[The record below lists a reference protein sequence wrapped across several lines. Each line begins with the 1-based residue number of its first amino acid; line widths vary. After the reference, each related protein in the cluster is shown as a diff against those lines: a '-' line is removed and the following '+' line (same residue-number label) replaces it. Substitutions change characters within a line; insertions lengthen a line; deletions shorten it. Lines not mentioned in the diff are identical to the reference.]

1 MKDKF
6 LKYWR
11 DIPILYA
18 VAFILDPRAK
28 MRGFNKALI
37 KLSSLTGTDYSRLPF
52 DVRTKLTKVFQ
63 LYETKFGDT
72 RMRGA
77 HQPSSH
83 LSGKK
88 KWHGMTFM
96 VMMTLMVSSLLLW
109 EGDHVLLLQPLTVAS
124 TSELASYLESDTIT
138 EFDEDFN
145 VLSWWHQHKLTYPIL
160 SLLAKD
166 VLTVPASTISSESTF
181 SLADRVIEER
191 RCRLAPD
198 MVEIL
203 SCIKDWELADAHLQH
218 SVEED
223 TKELEA
229 KHDNLWLDDPATQ
242 SARDDENA

>member
-1 MKDKF
+1 MKKRSKCWNDFDELTKIVDGKKVRYAARCKHCKQTLTARFTSGTVVPMKDKF

-28 MRGFNKALI
+28 MRGFNKVLI

-88 KWHGMTFM
+88 KMACDDIYGDDDLDGEFSTP
-96 VMMTLMVSSLLLW
+96 LGRRSGSS
-109 EGDHVLLLQPLTVAS
+109 S
-124 TSELASYLESDTIT
+124 T
-138 EFDEDFN
+138 
-145 VLSWWHQHKLTYPIL
+145 P
-160 SLLAKD
+160 
-166 VLTVPASTISSESTF
+166 
-181 SLADRVIEER
+181 
-191 RCRLAPD
+191 
-198 MVEIL
+198 
-203 SCIKDWELADAHLQH
+203 
-218 SVEED
+218 
-223 TKELEA
+223 
-229 KHDNLWLDDPATQ
+229 
-242 SARDDENA
+242 